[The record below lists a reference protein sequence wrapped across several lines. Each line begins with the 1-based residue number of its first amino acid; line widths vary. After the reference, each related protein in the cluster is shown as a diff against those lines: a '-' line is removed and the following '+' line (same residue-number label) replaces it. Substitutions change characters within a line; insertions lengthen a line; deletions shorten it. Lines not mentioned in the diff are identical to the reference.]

1 LTFGYDG
8 MNPPP
13 IFYVQIGID
22 VVMCLL
28 ILYFLWR
35 VGRKHAQADP
45 EGERARQELQ
55 RLIIESQQSA
65 QHFLDASAEMRRSLK
80 ELAYALDEKEAHLQ
94 ALCGRVEALT
104 VDAVPGSRKSASGD
118 IDREQ
123 VLQLKKGGASLA
135 EIVRQTGLAEGEV
148 NLIIDL
154 ARSQDEN
161 H

>member
-1 LTFGYDG
+1 

-22 VVMCLL
+22 VVMCIL

-35 VGRKHAQADP
+35 VGRKPVAANP

-55 RLIIESQQSA
+55 QLIRESQQSA
-65 QHFLDASAEMRRSLK
+65 QHFLDSLGEMRRSLK
-80 ELAYALDEKEAHLQ
+80 ELAYALDEKEARLQ
-94 ALCGRVEALT
+94 ALCGRVEAIT
-104 VDAVPGSRKSASGD
+104 ADAAPERGLRTSASGD

-123 VLQLKKGGASLA
+123 VLQLKKDGASLA
-135 EIVRQTGLAEGEV
+135 DIVRQTGLTEGEV

-154 ARSQDEN
+154 ARSQHESQ
-161 H
+161 